1 MSIKNICFISNLF
14 PSDKDP
20 SFGSFVGL
28 SYQQLKNM
36 GYNLS
41 KPIVINA
48 RVGKFKKLLA
58 YIKFFFLGLKATIN
72 SKYDFFYIHY
82 LTYSTLCLLPILPFK
97 KVKYLVNIHGDDLV
111 GTRFIHKF
119 MGLPSA
125 YILKNATAV
134 VVPSLYF
141 KRQLLARHPF
151 IEEYKVIISES
162 AGFREDFFYPPIVEE
177 TETINQNDNLHF
189 GYISRVD
196 EGKGW
201 EVMLT
206 AFALLKEKNPVEYAR
221 STLSVYGAGAQASA
235 FSKMVLQLRLSDVVT
250 YYGPLAQKELGDKYR
265 SFDYFLFPT
274 RRESFG
280 LVAVE
285 SLACGTPVIC
295 SAIEPLTDML
305 FHGDNGFL
313 FKDGCSDSL
322 YENIKSCFALTKKST
337 LLLREHAVK
346 SANQYKSE
354 HVAKRLYDAIE
365 TIF

>member
-1 MSIKNICFISNLF
+1 MKKICFISNLF
-14 PSDKDP
+14 PSEKDP

-28 SYQQLKNM
+28 SYQQLKKM
-36 GYNLS
+36 GYSLS

-58 YIKFFFLGLKATIN
+58 YIKFFFAGLKAVLS

-82 LTYSTLCLLPILPFK
+82 LTYSTLCLLPVLPFK

-111 GTRFIHKF
+111 GTRLIHKIV
-119 MGLPSA
+119 GLPST
-125 YILKNATAV
+125 YILKRATAI

-141 KRQLLARHPF
+141 KRELLARHAHVDESK
-151 IEEYKVIISES
+151 IIISES
-162 AGFREDFFYPPIVEE
+162 AGFREDFFYPAEGEPNPLRNP
-177 TETINQNDNLHF
+177 TEGLHF

-201 EVMLT
+201 ELMLA
-206 AFALLKEKNPVEYAR
+206 AFAQLKEKNPTKYANSR
-221 STLSVYGAGAQASA
+221 LSVYGAGFQAPEFNA
-235 FSKMVLQLRLSDVVT
+235 MVLQLNLSDVVT
-250 YYGPLAQKELGDKYR
+250 YYGPLVQKELGDKYR

-313 FKDGCSDSL
+313 FKDGCADGLYANILRCFDMTKEDSL
-322 YENIKSCFALTKKST
+322 V
-337 LLLREHAVK
+337 LREQAVK
-346 SANQYKSE
+346 SASQYKSE
-354 HVAKRLYDAIE
+354 RVAKRLYNAIE